1 EENVAAAREDMSLI
15 QEKYNLGA
23 ATILELLDAQV
34 SLITAQNNKVEV
46 DFDYNLSIARLEN
59 AMGVR

>member
-1 EENVAAAREDMSLI
+1 MNLV

-34 SLITAQNNKVEV
+34 SLITAQNDKVQSE
-46 DFDYNLSIARLEN
+46 FDYNLAVAKLEN
-59 AMGVR
+59 VMGVR